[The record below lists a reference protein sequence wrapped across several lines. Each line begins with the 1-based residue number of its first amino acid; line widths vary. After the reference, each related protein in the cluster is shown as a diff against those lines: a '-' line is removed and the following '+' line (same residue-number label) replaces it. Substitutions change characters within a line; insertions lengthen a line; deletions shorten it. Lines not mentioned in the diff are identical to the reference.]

1 MRIALFPN
9 LTKKTSKSLAI
20 GIREFLQSRKVDVV
34 VQDESAKEVGAP
46 AYSSVKPDSIDFVIC
61 MGGDGTILR
70 LIHGHPE
77 LTAPILGINL
87 GHLGFLTDV
96 PIPEIYPSL
105 QDLIDGNF
113 RIQERLMML
122 GETVEQKSCRAVN
135 EIVIHRAKNPSL
147 VGLALHVD
155 GNYLNT
161 FEADGLI
168 IATPTGST
176 AYSLAAGGP
185 ILTPELDAIVIT
197 PICPHTVSNRPI
209 VLLPQHEIQIQ
220 YLSDYDPV
228 EVAFDGLSRFSLNT
242 GEMLHI
248 APAQERFRLV
258 SLARHDYYAT
268 LRSKLGWKGRLRS

>member
-20 GIREFLQSRKVDVV
+20 GICEFLQSRKVDVV
-34 VQDESAKEVGAP
+34 VQDEGAEEVGAP
-46 AYSSVKPDSIDFVIC
+46 SYSSVKPDTIDFAVC

-70 LIHGHPE
+70 LIHAHPE
-77 LTAPILGINL
+77 LKAPILGINL
-87 GHLGFLTDV
+87 GNLGFLTDV

-105 QDLIDGNF
+105 QELIDGNF

-122 GETVEQKSCRAVN
+122 GETAEKRCCRAVN
-135 EIVIHRAKNPSL
+135 ELVIHRAKNPSL

-155 GNYLNT
+155 GAYLNT

-228 EVAFDGLSRFSLNT
+228 EVAFDGISRFSIRT
-242 GEMLHI
+242 GEMLNI
-248 APAQERFRLV
+248 APATERFRLV
-258 SLARHDYYAT
+258 SLARHDYFAT
-268 LRSKLGWKGRLRS
+268 LRRKLGWKGRLRS